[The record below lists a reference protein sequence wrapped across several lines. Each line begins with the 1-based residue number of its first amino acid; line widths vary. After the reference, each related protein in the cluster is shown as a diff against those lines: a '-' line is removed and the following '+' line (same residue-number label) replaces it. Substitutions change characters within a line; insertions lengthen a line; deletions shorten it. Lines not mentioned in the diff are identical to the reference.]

1 MNQVRTVDVKIYRFD
16 PEHDPSPH
24 YDEFRIEIEGVT
36 KILELLELIYQKFDP
51 TLAYRSSCRLGKC
64 GVCSVMV
71 NGKPVLACREN
82 VPDEVVLIEPL
93 PNYPVIRD
101 LVVDREKYDQRTK
114 DLASATSID
123 NEKWD
128 IPLQGWSPSDL
139 ESYDRLGKCIE
150 CLVCDAVCPVLALSR
165 EDYGGPALFRQEA
178 FLESDQRMLRSG
190 LSPSERLHL
199 EYCSTC
205 KACSATCPKEI
216 EVFDGAVRALRRR
229 KTFQDS
235 LPEMQRSYAEVIQ
248 KTGSLFTP
256 YKVPLMEQLPEVV
269 EPEIIKDEVIFFPG
283 CMMNMRFQGAG
294 KAIVRILTSLG
305 IRVLLPKDLICC
317 GGPLLWTGQDEAF
330 SEVSRKNIRVFERV
344 GISTLVTGCAGCGM
358 TLKKGY
364 EGRFEGQKA
373 FIVYDFIEYLEFL
386 KPSFGPE
393 RGKKRKV
400 AYHDPCHLRRGQGI
414 WKEPRK
420 LLQSLPEVHL
430 VEIEKPDQCCGGMLA
445 THHRDLANCLSKKKA
460 RTIIDAK
467 VDMVTTECPLCKDMI
482 SKALKIEGSRITVD
496 TIGELIEKLYCSGR
510 TIP

>member
-1 MNQVRTVDVKIYRFD
+1 
-16 PEHDPSPH
+16 
-24 YDEFRIEIEGVT
+24 
-36 KILELLELIYQKFDP
+36 
-51 TLAYRSSCRLGKC
+51 
-64 GVCSVMV
+64 
-71 NGKPVLACREN
+71 
-82 VPDEVVLIEPL
+82 
-93 PNYPVIRD
+93 
-101 LVVDREKYDQRTK
+101 
-114 DLASATSID
+114 
-123 NEKWD
+123 
-128 IPLQGWSPSDL
+128 
-139 ESYDRLGKCIE
+139 
-150 CLVCDAVCPVLALSR
+150 
-165 EDYGGPALFRQEA
+165 
-178 FLESDQRMLRSG
+178 
-190 LSPSERLHL
+190 
-199 EYCSTC
+199 
-205 KACSATCPKEI
+205 
-216 EVFDGAVRALRRR
+216 
-229 KTFQDS
+229 
-235 LPEMQRSYAEVIQ
+235 
-248 KTGSLFTP
+248 
-256 YKVPLMEQLPEVV
+256 
-269 EPEIIKDEVIFFPG
+269 
-283 CMMNMRFQGAG
+283 
-294 KAIVRILTSLG
+294 LG